1 MVGRVVGMV
10 SVFVGFF
17 GDFSQIRRAVPKNFR
32 QSSLDFFEG
41 HLEYFCEINE
51 VFWCIA
57 LRSDILKSKK
67 ESNIYKYQTIL
78 TLKRGDY
85 SGCTILSLK
94 YFFLI
99 FSDLCFGSNQT

>member
-1 MVGRVVGMV
+1 MAIFNINDVCSAEFFNKTLMVGRVVGMV

-57 LRSDILKSKK
+57 LRSDI
-67 ESNIYKYQTIL
+67 
-78 TLKRGDY
+78 
-85 SGCTILSLK
+85 
-94 YFFLI
+94 
-99 FSDLCFGSNQT
+99 